1 MNPVLGIIAEITHRC
16 PLHCVY
22 CSNPLELAARE
33 QEMKTEDWF
42 AVFEQASG
50 LGTLQVFFTG
60 GEPLARADLTELIRG
75 ARRSKLYANLITSGI
90 GFTPAR
96 LDELISAGL
105 DHIQLSFQG
114 SEACEA
120 DEIAGARVHERKL
133 EIAREI
139 AARNIGFTI
148 NVVVHRQNIAQL
160 TQIIAMAEQLGA
172 QKLEIAHVQYYGWAF
187 ENQSRLL
194 PTRDQVE
201 RSLEIV
207 REAQQRLAGKMRIE
221 CVLPDYFAT
230 YPKPCMGG
238 WGQNLMVISPT
249 GNALPC
255 HAANVI
261 PGLEFPNVRERT
273 LRWIWDESPAFNRFR
288 GENWMQEP
296 CRSCD
301 RRGRDFGGC
310 RCQAMLIA
318 GDAAATDPVC
328 SLSTKRNLIEQRL
341 SVSEQP
347 EWVYRKE
354 TAVLASK
361 QSG

>member
-60 GEPLARADLTELIRG
+60 GEPLARADLPELIVA

-90 GFTPAR
+90 GLTPAR
-96 LDELISAGL
+96 LDELIAGGL

-114 SEACEA
+114 SETGKA
-120 DEIAGARVHERKL
+120 DEIAGARVHERKFG
-133 EIAREI
+133 IAHEI
-139 AARNIGFTI
+139 AARNIAFTI
-148 NVVVHRQNIAQL
+148 NVVVHKQNIAQL
-160 TQIIAMAEQLGA
+160 TQIIAMAEQFGA
-172 QKLEIAHVQYYGWAF
+172 QKLEIAHAQYYGWAF

-201 RSLEIV
+201 KSLEIV
-207 REAQQRLAGKMRIE
+207 REAQQRLASKMRIE
-221 CVLPDYFAT
+221 CVLPDYYAT

-296 CRSCD
+296 CRSCE

-310 RCQAMLIA
+310 RCQAQLIA
-318 GDAAATDPVC
+318 GDASATDPVC
-328 SLSTKRNLIEQRL
+328 SLSAKRNLIEERL
-341 SVSEQP
+341 SASEQP
-347 EWVYRKE
+347 EWVYRQE
-354 TAVLASK
+354 TAVLANK